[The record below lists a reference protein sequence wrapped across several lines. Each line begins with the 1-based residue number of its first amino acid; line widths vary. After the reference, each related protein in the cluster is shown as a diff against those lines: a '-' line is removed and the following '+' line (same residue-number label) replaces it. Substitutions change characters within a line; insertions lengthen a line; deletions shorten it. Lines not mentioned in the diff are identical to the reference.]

1 MLALSPASGAHWA
14 NLLTPLESALTDCC
28 LSYKQNA
35 PVSPL
40 NSALT
45 NASHLPESTHFE
57 TACFHTLSRT
67 SPATPLDSALT
78 KNTRDGGTLRPLCA
92 RRLPRSGRGAPA
104 CPDPVGVAKS
114 LFSGICSLFVLSLRS
129 FAHPFPLFSATS
141 SLFSENT
148 RGGGAY

>member
-1 MLALSPASGAHWA
+1 MSALSRAPAPTSGVRWA
-14 NLLTPLESALTDCC
+14 EPLTPLEYALTDYY

-57 TACFHTLSRT
+57 TACFHTLPRT

-78 KNTRDGGTLRPLCA
+78 KNI
-92 RRLPRSGRGAPA
+92 
-104 CPDPVGVAKS
+104 GV
-114 LFSGICSLFVLSLRS
+114 
-129 FAHPFPLFSATS
+129 
-141 SLFSENT
+141 
-148 RGGGAY
+148 GGAY